1 MFKRTQDA
9 LDGQNS
15 VRRQHYIPQKIH
27 AFAVGQ
33 QLAGAEQEVTAGRG
47 RGNLPT
53 LADIYYALIVEGL
66 ELVRTGQAVPAFV
79 EVGRPVGTRAVQI
92 KFPTGKGKLNEKL
105 ERLKKR
111 AEKGEFE
118 IKPYREIS
126 LISVA
131 ITLMQLAIDERRKR
145 LVEKIHAEIHQEAEA
160 ETESN

>member
-1 MFKRTQDA
+1 M
-9 LDGQNS
+9 
-15 VRRQHYIPQKIH
+15 
-27 AFAVGQ
+27 
-33 QLAGAEQEVTAGRG
+33 
-47 RGNLPT
+47 
-53 LADIYYALIVEGL
+53 ADIYYTLIVEGL
-66 ELVRTGQAVPAFV
+66 ELVRTGQAVPIFV

-131 ITLMQLAIDERRKR
+131 ITLMQLAIDDRRKR
-145 LVEKIHAEIHQEAEA
+145 LVEKIHAEIHQEAE
-160 ETESN
+160 TESN